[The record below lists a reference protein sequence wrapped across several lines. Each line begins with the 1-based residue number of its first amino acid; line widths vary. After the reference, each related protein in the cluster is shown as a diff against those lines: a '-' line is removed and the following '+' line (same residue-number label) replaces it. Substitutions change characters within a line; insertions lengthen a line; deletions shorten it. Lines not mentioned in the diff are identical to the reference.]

1 MKRLYITNEP
11 KNLTKFTSNK
21 TTNAPLTIISFPV
34 ASKSTEIET
43 QKLSAPLRSPLRP
56 LR

>member
-1 MKRLYITNEP
+1 M
-11 KNLTKFTSNK
+11 
-21 TTNAPLTIISFPV
+21 ISFPIT
-34 ASKSTEIET
+34 SELTEIET